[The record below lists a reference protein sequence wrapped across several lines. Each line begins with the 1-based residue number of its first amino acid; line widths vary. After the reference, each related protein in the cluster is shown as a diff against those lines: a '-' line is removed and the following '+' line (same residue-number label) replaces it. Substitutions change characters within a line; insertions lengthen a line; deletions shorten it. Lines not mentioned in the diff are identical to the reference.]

1 MNGNLE
7 WIGPIFFLLCRT
19 KRLISYLDHSLYLV
33 LSILCIFKGV
43 AYIMEVTQ
51 GQKEEVDTPKEG
63 GIVEEMARRD
73 LYKLYVSN
81 LGNFMSQKE
90 ATKFFSS
97 HQIEGIK

>member
-19 KRLISYLDHSLYLV
+19 KRLISYLDHSLY
-33 LSILCIFKGV
+33 
-43 AYIMEVTQ
+43 YIMEVTQ